1 MSVAEAAKVRARK
14 IRTRLVAAA
23 ALAVAV
29 TGHGCGTFAL
39 NLLSPGNG
47 YVLTKDVLFDEAT
60 GLELDVYKPAGV
72 VNAPVVVFFFPG
84 RWSKGDKSDYLFVAK
99 GLCSRGIVAVMP
111 NYRLYPQVRF
121 PSFVEDSARAV
132 AWTHHNIAAYGGDP
146 GRVFVM
152 GHSSGA
158 YLAAMLALDERYLRE
173 AGGDR
178 SWIAGMIGLAGP
190 YDFLPA
196 KDEDLRDMFG
206 PPERFASTQ
215 PIHYAD
221 GTNPPLLLL
230 HGQND
235 DAVNFGNTVRLAA
248 AVERAGGPVRTVLY
262 PKLNHGLIV
271 ASLASYYSL
280 HEGPLDRL
288 DRFVHERDDDSPTR
302 TRIAIAPRDPATSS
316 R

>member
-1 MSVAEAAKVRARK
+1 MAVAGVAKSRARMN
-14 IRTRLVAAA
+14 RRRSVLAV

-29 TGHGCGTFAL
+29 CSQGCGTFAL

-72 VNAPVVVFFFPG
+72 VHAPVVVFFFPG

-99 GLCSRGIVAVMP
+99 GLCSRGIVAVLP

-121 PSFVEDSARAV
+121 PAFVEDSARAV
-132 AWTHHNIAAYGGDP
+132 EWTHHNIAAYGGDP
-146 GRVFVM
+146 ERVFVM

-158 YLAAMLALDERYLRE
+158 YLAAMLALDGRYLRE
-173 AGGDR
+173 VGGDR

-221 GTNPPLLLL
+221 GSNPPLLLL

-235 DAVNFGNTVRLAA
+235 DAVSFENTTRLAA

-271 ASLASYYSL
+271 ASLASYYRL
-280 HEGPLDRL
+280 HAGPLDRL
-288 DRFVHERDDDSPTR
+288 DHFVHERGDGSPGR
-302 TRIAIAPRDPATSS
+302 TRLAIAPKDPAISS